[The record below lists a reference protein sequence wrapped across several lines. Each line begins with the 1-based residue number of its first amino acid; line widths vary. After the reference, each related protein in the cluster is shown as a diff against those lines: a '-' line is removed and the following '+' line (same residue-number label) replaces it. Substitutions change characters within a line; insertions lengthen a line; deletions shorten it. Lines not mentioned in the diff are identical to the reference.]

1 MILFKLCVS
10 QCHFG
15 SSKSLKNISNN
26 NLFSKFVNF
35 VWKDIGFNVLAKKIE
50 RWFND
55 NSGKVEKEF
64 TFRFRGKESFH
75 NIRHFPSLI
84 KMLLGEIKD
93 EKIKLKILEVHL
105 QSIHFRNLL
114 SYTLR
119 ISDFDL
125 QDLRKMKH
133 EAFYLFKCCCLFNS
147 KILPSL
153 WTLCDIVP
161 FHADKCLNM
170 YKMGLGFNTMEGRE
184 QKH

>member
-1 MILFKLCVS
+1 MLAFLVGELSNAAKNFCTFANLKHDEANDSQKIFGEAAGNCFK
-10 QCHFG
+10 
-15 SSKSLKNISNN
+15 
-26 NLFSKFVNF
+26 
-35 VWKDIGFNVLAKKIE
+35 E
-50 RWFND
+50 
-55 NSGKVEKEF
+55 
-64 TFRFRGKESFH
+64 
-75 NIRHFPSLI
+75 
-84 KMLLGEIKD
+84 
-93 EKIKLKILEVHL
+93 EKIKLKILGVHL

-133 EAFYLFKCCCLFNS
+133 EAFYLFKCCCLFDS

-184 QKH
+184 QKHQMISKYAENSTYQNTWPMIFRHEYIQLIYLREKG

>member
-1 MILFKLCVS
+1 
-10 QCHFG
+10 
-15 SSKSLKNISNN
+15 
-26 NLFSKFVNF
+26 
-35 VWKDIGFNVLAKKIE
+35 
-50 RWFND
+50 
-55 NSGKVEKEF
+55 
-64 TFRFRGKESFH
+64 
-75 NIRHFPSLI
+75 
-84 KMLLGEIKD
+84 MLLGEIKD

-133 EAFYLFKCCCLFNS
+133 EAFYLFKYCCLFNS

-170 YKMGLGFNTMEGRE
+170 YKMGLGFNTMESRE